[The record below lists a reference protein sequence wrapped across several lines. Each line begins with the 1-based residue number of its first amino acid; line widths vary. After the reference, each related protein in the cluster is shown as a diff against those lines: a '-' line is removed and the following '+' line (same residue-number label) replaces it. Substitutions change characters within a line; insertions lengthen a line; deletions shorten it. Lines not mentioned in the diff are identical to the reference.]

1 MGLSNRE
8 GNFYMADD
16 DILRDY
22 QNSIDDELHL
32 TFDKLNMP
40 IDICGVMNGIRELKQ
55 EECNLR
61 WVAILVQNW
70 QKYHILCF
78 HFKQCYQQVDRKWK
92 TLYALIFRKL

>member
-22 QNSIDDELHL
+22 QNSIDDELQL

-40 IDICGVMNGIRELKQ
+40 IDICEVMNGTRELKQ
-55 EECNLR
+55 EESSG
-61 WVAILVQNW
+61 ADMLVNE
-70 QKYHILCF
+70 IF
-78 HFKQCYQQVDRKWK
+78 ITWK
-92 TLYALIFRKL
+92 VTLAPF